1 MLDMVAVSLWDM
13 IFFLICF
20 YFYFLI
26 IYFYLIIKLKDR
38 NNEITAKV
46 DRRATK
52 YMVIDMQPCLI
63 SSMQS
68 SPIRGSVFQ
77 TICSYKNNLAQ
88 RQWNLCIASAVAK
101 LQKHPRIATTTG
113 CTIIGMPSS

>member
-68 SPIRGSVFQ
+68 SPFVASYFRPFVATKTIWRKGSGTFV
-77 TICSYKNNLAQ
+77 
-88 RQWNLCIASAVAK
+88 
-101 LQKHPRIATTTG
+101 
-113 CTIIGMPSS
+113 